1 MNDSVLADHT
11 NDRAHAIVLRPSVRS
26 SVVSQ

>member
-11 NDRAHAIVLRPSVRS
+11 NDRAHSTVLRPSVRS